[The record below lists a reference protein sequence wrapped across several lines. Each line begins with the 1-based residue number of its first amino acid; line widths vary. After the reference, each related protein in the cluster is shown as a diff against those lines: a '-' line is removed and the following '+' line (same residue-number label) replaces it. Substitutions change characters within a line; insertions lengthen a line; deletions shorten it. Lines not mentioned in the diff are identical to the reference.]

1 MTYNKQQS
9 SKPNDRLANY
19 VSVAERV
26 WEAQAEIL
34 RVETTAPVMLNE
46 HMGFIRA
53 TIFMRND
60 RSATATSTFR
70 LDLQGNSAKATNPI
84 EDCETSAVGRAL
96 AFLGY
101 SADKRQGFSIAS
113 REEVEEAIKRSEAV
127 EKKQPTR
134 NDILTRLES
143 LHTTAVAQQVDLIHP
158 LLDIPWEDLGDA
170 ELIQLGKYI
179 KSQLE
184 AK

>member
-1 MTYNKQQS
+1 MTYKQQA
-9 SKPNDRLANY
+9 SKPNDRLVNY

-26 WEAQAEIL
+26 WEAQAEII
-34 RVETTAPVMLNE
+34 RVETTSPVMMNE

-53 TIFMRND
+53 TIYMRND
-60 RSATATSTFR
+60 RTATGTSTFR

-113 REEVEEAIKRSEAV
+113 REEIEEAIKRSDAV

-134 NDILTRLES
+134 KDILTRLEALQTS
-143 LHTTAVAQQVDLIHP
+143 AMAQQVDLTHP